1 MTTLMLIND
10 FSIVTL
16 IYYWNESLV
25 LRTSMPITRQ
35 NINDTSV

>member
-25 LRTSMPITRQ
+25 LRTSMLITTQ
-35 NINDTSV
+35 NINDARV